1 MRRGFCC
8 RDHNGNLHCQRD
20 RHPDCLVVVVASCH
34 HSRHL
39 ASLLELR
46 CWDEEMWWWRSSSEN
61 LTTRGINTGGISQVF
76 FCFVYDENWG
86 VDFYKKLVCV
96 MRSNVKSSENFI
108 SIIRSYSQSS
118 QSMIKASIFG

>member
-20 RHPDCLVVVVASCH
+20 RHPDYLVVVVVASCH

-76 FCFVYDENWG
+76 FCFVYDEIG
-86 VDFYKKLVCV
+86 GLIFIKTCVCDAFQ
-96 MRSNVKSSENFI
+96 RKGSENFI
-108 SIIRSYSQSS
+108 SITRSYSHSS
-118 QSMIKASIFG
+118 QSMIKSSIFW